1 VGKPALRDRVERES
15 QKLLVS
21 TFGGDCATMLSTWLP
36 SYYVVFLARDI
47 FGSAHVLRS
56 AIKSTG
62 DWQRKTAIFFVDLA
76 LAGLSFPISLLLRLG
91 NESFFLQLP
100 LMATST
106 AMFTLTAAVIIWRSK
121 TDRVPWRYVSVDDAL
136 LLGRTAVLINLGFL
150 AVVFMTSRLDGVPR
164 SSVVIDTMVL
174 TTLFVGARLLVRLW
188 HERRFD
194 LLRATRV
201 DTLNTAILLVGAT
214 DETEAFIR
222 KMARDPN
229 ARYRVVGIVDAA
241 DRPVG
246 SRIRGVKILGRI
258 DDLPNI
264 LDAYRN
270 VVSGVVLGDPSLKGE
285 AVRNLLEVART
296 HNVRLDRLPE
306 LSRFTKAS
314 TNGIDVRPV
323 DVEDLLSR
331 PQANLDRDAMGSL
344 ISGKRVLITGAG
356 GSIGSELVRQ
366 IAGFSPSHI
375 TLFDNSE
382 YNLYEIDR
390 QLGELFPDLSR
401 TAVIGNVRERDRVD
415 RVFAS
420 EQPELVFHAAALKHV
435 PMLEPQPSQAVLTN
449 VQGTRNIADAAMRYQ
464 VDAMVMISTDKATH
478 PVNVMGASKRIAE
491 TYCQA
496 VDMASRR
503 DKRTRFITVRF
514 GNVLGSAGSVVPLFQ
529 KQLAQGGPIT
539 VTHADMTR
547 YFMTIR
553 EAVELVLQAAALE
566 DETANQGGAIL
577 VLNMGEPVK
586 IMDMAVEMI
595 KLAGFTPGREIEIT
609 ITGLRPGERL
619 YEDLFEDAEQLLPTS
634 HPELMAARPR
644 VADLAF
650 VEKGI
655 EAMIEA
661 ANDGDESRVRDLME
675 RLVPDFPGTGAALQA
690 DAAST
695 EADPHATE

>member
-1 VGKPALRDRVERES
+1 
-15 QKLLVS
+15 
-21 TFGGDCATMLSTWLP
+21 M
-36 SYYVVFLARDI
+36 
-47 FGSAHVLRS
+47 VLGNMQVPET
-56 AIKSTG
+56 AIKTTS
-62 DWQRKTAIFFVDLA
+62 DWQRKSAIFLVDLA
-76 LAGLSFPISLLLRLG
+76 LAALSYPISLFLRLG
-91 NESFFLQLP
+91 TDSFLSQLP

-106 AMFTLTAAVIIWRSK
+106 AIFTLTAAIVIWRSK
-121 TDRVPWRYVSVDDAL
+121 LDRVPWRYVSVDDAL
-136 LLGRTAVLINLGFL
+136 LFGRTAVLINLGFL

-164 SSVVIDTMVL
+164 SSVVIDAMVL
-174 TTLFVGARLLVRLW
+174 AAFFVGARLLVRLW

-201 DTLNTAILLVGAT
+201 DVTMTSVLLVGAT

-229 ARYRVVGIVDAA
+229 ARYRVVGIVDKLGRRA
-241 DRPVG
+241 G
-246 SRIRGVKILGRI
+246 SRIRGVKILGGV
-258 DDLPNI
+258 DDLGSV

-270 VVSGVVLGDPSLKGE
+270 VVSGVVLGDPSLRGE
-285 AVRNLLEVART
+285 AVRDLLGVART

-306 LSRFTKAS
+306 LSRLTKAS
-314 TNGIDVRPV
+314 AKEIDIRPV

-331 PQANLDRDAMGSL
+331 PQASLDRGAMGAL
-344 ISGKRVLITGAG
+344 IRDKRVLVTGAG

-366 IAGFSPSHI
+366 IAGFSPSHV

-390 QLGELFPDLSR
+390 QLGELFPELPRSA
-401 TAVIGNVRERDRVD
+401 TIGNVRDRDHVE
-415 RVFAS
+415 RVFAA
-420 EQPELVFHAAALKHV
+420 ERPQLVFHAAALKHV

-449 VQGTRNIADAAMRYQ
+449 VMGTRNIADAAKRHQ

-496 VDMASRR
+496 VDLASRR
-503 DKRTRFITVRF
+503 NSGTRFVTVRF

-529 KQLAQGGPIT
+529 KQLEQGGPLT
-539 VTHADMTR
+539 VTHEDMTR

-553 EAVELVLQAAALE
+553 EAVELVLQAATLK

-586 IMDMAVEMI
+586 IMDMAVEII
-595 KLAGFTPGREIEIT
+595 KLAGFTPGREIEIK

-619 YEDLFEDAEQLLPTS
+619 YEDLFDDAEELLPTS
-634 HPELMAARPR
+634 HSELMAARPR

-655 EAMIEA
+655 IAMIEA
-661 ANDGDESRVRDLME
+661 ANVGDEERVRDLME
-675 RLVPDFPGTGAALQA
+675 RLVPDFPGTGAALAA
-690 DAAST
+690 DAVPD
-695 EADPHATE
+695 EADPRATE